1 MIRNKPIALAYRIA
15 SLLFAIAGILSLLG
29 VFDGQWHGTT
39 LFFYTAQS
47 NLLAVALFAMLI
59 AKTIKGIRGR
69 DVHAGY
75 LPRFS
80 MVVVIDIL
88 VTFFVYWILLAP
100 TLEGYEQW
108 TFFNLS
114 VHAVTPLLCLVDYI
128 LFTQPRHLKYRDV
141 YAVVIYPVFYVIFAT
156 IAGFAG
162 QVYWTEADG
171 LPLRFPYFFFDYD
184 RIGVA
189 MSLVYIGALIFIFL
203 LMSHGFYLVD
213 AKIRK
218 RRWRM
223 EGTS

>member
-1 MIRNKPIALAYRIA
+1 MIKNKTVALVYRAA
-15 SLLFAIAGILSLLG
+15 SLLFAVAGILSLLG

-47 NLLAVALFAMLI
+47 NLLAVALFALLT
-59 AKTIKGIRGR
+59 AKTIRGIRGNAAYGK
-69 DVHAGY
+69 DENACY
-75 LPRFS
+75 FPRFS

-100 TLEGYEQW
+100 TLAGMEQW

-114 VHAVTPLLCLVDYI
+114 VHAVTPLLCLIDYI

-141 YAVVIYPVFYVIFAT
+141 YAVLIYPIFYVIFAT

-162 QVYWTEADG
+162 QVYWVADDG
-171 LPLRFPYFFFDYD
+171 PVRFPYFFFDYD

-189 MSLVYIGALIFIFL
+189 MSLVYIGALIVIFL

-218 RRWRM
+218 KR
-223 EGTS
+223 SAK